1 MRVSIH
7 MVLACLMA
15 FLVAVRPC
23 PAVSDQAQVAPGAA
37 GAEAMTDIHDIR
49 DIRAPGPDL
58 RPLAYGL
65 AALAALLAVLWK
77 RRRRLKGGVVPSLP
91 PDAVALSALD
101 ELSDV
106 GGIEGRLF
114 YFRLSAVLRRYL
126 HGRFGIPAPEMT
138 TEELLAEMDHPEIGR
153 DRAASLARFFSDA
166 APITYAGRPAA
177 VDRMQ
182 KDLDFAR
189 RFVRETVPPADTA
202 PATGHGTDG

>member
-1 MRVSIH
+1 
-7 MVLACLMA
+7 
-15 FLVAVRPC
+15 
-23 PAVSDQAQVAPGAA
+23 
-37 GAEAMTDIHDIR
+37 MTDIHDIR

-65 AALAALLAVLWK
+65 AALAAAALAALLAILWK
-77 RRRRLKGGVVPSLP
+77 RRRRLKGGVAPSLP

-126 HGRFGIPAPEMT
+126 QERFGIPAPEMT

-153 DRAASLARFFSDA
+153 DHAASLARFFSDA

-177 VDRMQ
+177 KDRMQ
-182 KDLDFAR
+182 EDLDFAR
-189 RFVRETVPPADTA
+189 GFVRETA
-202 PATGHGTDG
+202 PLAEATPETGHGADG

>member
-1 MRVSIH
+1 

-23 PAVSDQAQVAPGAA
+23 PAASDQAQVAPGATGA
-37 GAEAMTDIHDIR
+37 GVMTDIHDIR

-65 AALAALLAVLWK
+65 AALAAAALAALLAFLWK
-77 RRRRLKGGVVPSLP
+77 RRRRLKGGVAPSLP
-91 PDAVALSALD
+91 PEAVALSALD

-126 HGRFGIPAPEMT
+126 HERFGIPAPEMT

-166 APITYAGRPAA
+166 TPITYAGRPAA

-189 RFVRETVPPADTA
+189 GFVRETAPPADAA
-202 PATGHGTDG
+202 PAAGHGTDG